1 MMEFY
6 YDNENKKVFITKKE
20 DLVLN
25 KMTKLEAN
33 TVDASLEKHVPV
45 VSRKDNTFTI
55 KVGEVEHPMIEEHY
69 ITFICLELL
78 DGYLIKYLKPGMKPE
93 AEFTIS
99 SLDKPVAVYEYC
111 NLHGLWKKD
120 I

>member
-6 YDNENKKVFITKKE
+6 YDDENKEVFITKKNG
-20 DLVLN
+20 LVMN
-25 KMTKLEAN
+25 EMTKLKAN

-45 VSRKDNTFTI
+45 VSRENNTFTI
-55 KVGEVEHPMIEEHY
+55 RVGEVEHPMTEEHY

-78 DGYLIKYLKPGMKPE
+78 DGYLIKYLKPGMK
-93 AEFTIS
+93 AEVQFIIS